1 MIPNIILIHLQD
13 RFTRPFKR
21 TLTMITK
28 MFGNF
33 WTNVVLVVNFWS
45 FRDVHAAEREARG
58 VTTQTYAKQLKE
70 GPPINDACKSSC
82 VL

>member
-1 MIPNIILIHLQD
+1 
-13 RFTRPFKR
+13 
-21 TLTMITK
+21 MITK

-58 VTTQTYAKQLKE
+58 VTTQTYAKQLKG
-70 GPPINDACKSSC
+70 GPPINVVCKTPSILYPNLTPLSAFSRKI
-82 VL
+82 

>member
-1 MIPNIILIHLQD
+1 MIPNIMSPLIQD

-58 VTTQTYAKQLKE
+58 VTTQTYAKQLK
-70 GPPINDACKSSC
+70 GGQPINDACKSSC
-82 VL
+82 IL